1 MAEAVTLL
9 VFVLML
15 LGCVLTDISVIYA
28 LIGGLACFS
37 IYTLYNKYPVS
48 QLGKCCGKG

>member
-37 IYTLYNKYPVS
+37 IYTINIRFPSLE
-48 QLGKCCGKG
+48 KCCGKG

>member
-28 LIGGLACFS
+28 LF
-37 IYTLYNKYPVS
+37 
-48 QLGKCCGKG
+48 